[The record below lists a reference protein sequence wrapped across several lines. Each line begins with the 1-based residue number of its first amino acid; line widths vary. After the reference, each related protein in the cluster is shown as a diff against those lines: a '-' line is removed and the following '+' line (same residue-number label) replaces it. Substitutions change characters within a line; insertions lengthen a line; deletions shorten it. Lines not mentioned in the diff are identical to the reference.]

1 MRWDMINKAREP
13 KPCCGSTWVLVCCHA
28 LWHCKGK
35 GFLVARLWTDNDNH
49 YHSNKT
55 PIISDPMWGSLNH
68 WVALAPG
75 ASQQAVEA
83 GPLIFSNWLL
93 TRKHQ
98 TALISIW
105 LPSLHS
111 RMSKWHIRWQT
122 VENWIKLLIF
132 TLTGVVPTMILE
144 RENLKPSN
152 VLKEAGT
159 STIGLHLRSRNGLI
173 LSYYGFFLGIMFLAS
188 VASQPRQASN
198 GRSTARV
205 KRLITS
211 ERCWCKKG
219 CYQKF
224 AALVNGLIQFLGI
237 FWDLKKLQQDAYVSH
252 LATLRVLNLPGNL
265 IDGWTVKLWRPRCIG
280 WQRRWL
286 IARDGCCWALKFQE
300 SALQRYSA

>member
-1 MRWDMINKAREP
+1 MRFFESLGGT
-13 KPCCGSTWVLVCCHA
+13 CSGGESTSSGSRASYFQQLAADSETSNCIDFNLASIITFKDEQVAHSMTDG
-28 LWHCKGK
+28 GK
-35 GFLVARLWTDNDNH
+35 LDQVADFHTHRRRPNYDSRKRKFEAIQRPERSGYLNYRT
-49 YHSNKT
+49 
-55 PIISDPMWGSLNH
+55 SLT
-68 WVALAPG
+68 
-75 ASQQAVEA
+75 
-83 GPLIFSNWLL
+83 I
-93 TRKHQ
+93 
-98 TALISIW
+98 
-105 LPSLHS
+105 
-111 RMSKWHIRWQT
+111 SKWFDF
-122 VENWIKLLIF
+122 KLL
-132 TLTGVVPTMILE
+132 
-144 RENLKPSN
+144 R
-152 VLKEAGT
+152 
-159 STIGLHLRSRNGLI
+159 
-173 LSYYGFFLGIMFLAS
+173 FFLGIMFLAS